1 MDSYLL
7 TICSILSTK
16 PLPREDKIS
25 LRMPPTIQ
33 YHVTS
38 KCHIIIEKQN
48 EVKKLSEASDIYQK
62 NPLWSRLTLSI
73 KLGGKK

>member
-25 LRMPPTIQ
+25 LGMPPAIQ

-38 KCHIIIEKQN
+38 KCHIMIEIQN
-48 EVKKLSEASDIYQK
+48 EVKKLSEASGI
-62 NPLWSRLTLSI
+62 N
-73 KLGGKK
+73 KKIHYGLD

>member
-25 LRMPPTIQ
+25 FGMPPAIQ

-38 KCHIIIEKQN
+38 KCHIMIEIQN
-48 EVKKLSEASDIYQK
+48 EVKKLSEASGINQK
-62 NPLWSRLTLSI
+62 IHYGLD
-73 KLGGKK
+73 